1 MKGVA
6 MKKESLFKKSLFLLI
21 PILIYYAITMVVSMI
36 VGFLIMLKMITT
48 EKVSLNNF
56 TDENYEMFASLVEEN
71 TMQMML
77 LVSVIAIPIFLILMY
92 RDKKKIKMQAIDT
105 RLIVYPLV
113 VIVGISACI
122 FLNLMIGMMD
132 IAQIDTEGADTLEKL
147 YQGNML
153 LNVIVGV
160 FVIPTTEELLFR
172 GILYKRMRTFMLP
185 KVAIVANGILFGLF
199 HGNLLQF
206 IFSCAIGML
215 LAYVYEKRRNCWL
228 PIILHASSN
237 GISYLVTYRDEV
249 GQLIFGT
256 LEGVVTAFFVS
267 GAILLISISLLM
279 KAFKPKKQDGGNY
292 ETTNNRSAM
301 L

>member
-215 LAYVYEKRRNCWL
+215 LAYVYEKSRSCWL

>member
-1 MKGVA
+1 

-215 LAYVYEKRRNCWL
+215 LAYVYEKSRNCWL

>member
-206 IFSCAIGML
+206 IFSCALGML
-215 LAYVYEKRRNCWL
+215 LAYVYEKSRNCWL